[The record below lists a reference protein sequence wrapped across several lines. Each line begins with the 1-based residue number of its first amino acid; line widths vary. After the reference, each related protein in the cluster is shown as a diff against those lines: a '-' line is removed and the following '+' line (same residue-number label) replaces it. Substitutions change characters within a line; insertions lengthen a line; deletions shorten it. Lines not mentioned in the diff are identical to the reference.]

1 MAMRL
6 LISALTAYWLGA
18 DAIKLQ
24 ETTST
29 RALANP
35 IRKVENMLEA
45 IQKKVAAEGEQEE
58 EMHKKYLCYCKT
70 SGADLET
77 SIASAS
83 AKAPEVSSA
92 ITESEAKKAQL
103 DQDLVSHKSD
113 REAAKSS
120 MAEATALREKQA
132 AAYATTKA
140 EYGSNIAALEK
151 AVAALEKG
159 MAGAFLQTAAAN
171 TLRNFMQ
178 SSDALENADRQEVM
192 AFLTAGQGSEYAP
205 ASGEIIGILKQT

>member
-24 ETTST
+24 ETTSA

-35 IRKVENMLEA
+35 IRKVVNMLEA
-45 IQKKVAAEGEQEE
+45 IQKKVAAEGEKEE
-58 EMHKKYLCYCKT
+58 EMYKKYMCYCKT
-70 SGADLET
+70 SGSDLET

-83 AKAPEVSSA
+83 SKAPEVSSA
-92 ITESEAKKAQL
+92 IKEGEAKKAQL
-103 DQDLVSHKSD
+103 DQDLVNHKAD
-113 REAAKSS
+113 REAAKTS

-132 AAYATTKA
+132 TAYAAAKA
-140 EYGSNIAALEK
+140 EYGTNLAALEK

-178 SSDALENADRQEVM
+178 SS
-192 AFLTAGQGSEYAP
+192 
-205 ASGEIIGILKQT
+205 